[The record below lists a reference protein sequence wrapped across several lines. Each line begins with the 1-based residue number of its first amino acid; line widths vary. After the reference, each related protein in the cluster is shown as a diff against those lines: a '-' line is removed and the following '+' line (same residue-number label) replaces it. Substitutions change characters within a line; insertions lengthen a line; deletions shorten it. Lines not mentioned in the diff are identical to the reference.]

1 MESLDETGK
10 SVSSKMGFFKYVF
23 NFDEDSKNDIM
34 NIIQY
39 ALLAVIPVVVLNK
52 TMQKFVPEA
61 DEEKGSFE
69 ILAEVVI
76 QIIFMFLGLLI
87 IHRIICY
94 IPRYSGTKY
103 PDFNINCIILSVLVI
118 VLSLQTKL
126 GEKVS
131 ILVDRV
137 SELWEG
143 KKDDDTKKGKGKKN
157 GVKVSQPISQGQSAM
172 TQSLYAGSTNMGA
185 SSDGTSISS
194 LPTMPTAQ
202 QQQQLPDYNAMHRS
216 EFNPM
221 PGAATPGM
229 DNGGMIMA
237 ANEVLGGSAFGANF

>member
-1 MESLDETGK
+1 MESLEDTGK
-10 SVSSKMGFFKYVF
+10 VSSSKLGFFKYVF

-39 ALLAVIPVVVLNK
+39 ALLAVIPVVILNK

-69 ILAEVVI
+69 ILAEIII

-87 IHRIICY
+87 IHRIINY

-103 PDFNINCIILSVLVI
+103 PDFNINCIILSVLLI

-131 ILVDRV
+131 ILVDRI

-143 KKDDDTKKGKGKKN
+143 KKDDKKKN
-157 GVKVSQPISQGQSAM
+157 GKKGGNVKVSQPISQGQSAIA
-172 TQSLYAGSTNMGA
+172 QSLYSGSSNMGA
-185 SSDGTSISS
+185 TSDGTSISQ
-194 LPTMPTAQ
+194 LPSMPST
-202 QQQQLPDYNAMHRS
+202 QQQLPDYNAMHRS
-216 EFNPM
+216 EFNPLV
-221 PGAATPGM
+221 GAATPGM

-237 ANEVLGGSAFGANF
+237 ANEVLGGSSFGANF

>member
-1 MESLDETGK
+1 
-10 SVSSKMGFFKYVF
+10 
-23 NFDEDSKNDIM
+23 
-34 NIIQY
+34 
-39 ALLAVIPVVVLNK
+39 
-52 TMQKFVPEA
+52 
-61 DEEKGSFE
+61 
-69 ILAEVVI
+69 VI

-87 IHRIICY
+87 IHRMICY

-143 KKDDDTKKGKGKKN
+143 KKEDEKKGGKGKKN

-202 QQQQLPDYNAMHRS
+202 QQQPDYNAMHRS

-229 DNGGMIMA
+229 GMDNGGMILA